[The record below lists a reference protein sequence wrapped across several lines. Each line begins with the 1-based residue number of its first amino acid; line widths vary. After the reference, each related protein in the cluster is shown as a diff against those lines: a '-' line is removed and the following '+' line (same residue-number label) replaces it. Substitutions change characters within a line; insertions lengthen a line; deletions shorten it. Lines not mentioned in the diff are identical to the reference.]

1 MKILWIE
8 DFGGKLAASKIAAE
22 VFKGLLATVNLGPAL
37 KPGKTNIASQLSEL
51 FEQHSLHEIFVC
63 RSYVEWKKTYEEQ
76 DGDFDIAL
84 IDINLEASPTPID
97 AMPEGI
103 ENRQFDR
110 RAGFHIYHK
119 LIRQGFPDDNIAFF
133 TGEGQSLDEFT
144 NYCGE
149 IFLDRPKHCFE
160 KDPHYFEQLRQW
172 LAAKAGQESLVLR
185 RGIIEGCRFLKKT
198 IKCTDQ
204 SALESRLLFY
214 KTTARNVASD
224 PEMFR
229 REAIDYLAGLER
241 FFLPHQTYDAAHS
254 PFLFIRELAA
264 KWEASSGAF
273 IRGKDMPRFETRL
286 EERFHSTAQFQMKL
300 LRNWSEHNLLSADLR
315 AKDIAYFFMLAMR
328 SWVASDLRQ
337 VLRYER
343 ILSCILTEGANKEL
357 GRQVNSHRLEYDL
370 EQSYARLNTLV
381 VEMKKHFNEPV
392 EIRRHDN
399 YFLEKFK
406 GVGDLVEMIRRDEY
420 LRPTLYEFYRRK
432 VREQSVRL
440 LYESYWH
447 GLFPLYLGKPLYANL
462 QSVGFNIEPLPES
475 FLSFLG
481 QSIMSDCFREEDRE
495 VNVA

>member
-1 MKILWIE
+1 MKILWVE
-8 DFGGKLAASKIAAE
+8 DFGGKLAASKIAGE
-22 VFKGLLATVNLGPAL
+22 MLKGLLPSVNLGQVL
-37 KPGKTNIASQLSEL
+37 KPGKSNVARQLPEL
-51 FEQHSLHEIFVC
+51 FEKHSVHEIFVC

-84 IDINLEASPTPID
+84 IDINLETSPTPID
-97 AMPEGI
+97 TMPEGI
-103 ENRQFDR
+103 ENRQFDKK
-110 RAGFHIYHK
+110 AGFHIYHK
-119 LIRQGFPDDNIAFF
+119 LIKQGFPDDNIAFF
-133 TGEGQSLDEFT
+133 TGEGHSLEEFT
-144 NYCGE
+144 TYCGE
-149 IFLDRPKHCFE
+149 IFLDRPQHCFE
-160 KDPHYFEQLRQW
+160 KDPLYFDQLRQW
-172 LAAKAGQESLVLR
+172 LAVKARHESLVLR
-185 RGIIEGCRFLKKT
+185 RGIIEGCRFVKKRIEST
-198 IKCTDQ
+198 EQ

-214 KTTARNVASD
+214 KTTTKNVAGD
-224 PEMFR
+224 PEAFR
-229 REAIDYLAGLER
+229 REALDYLTKLER
-241 FFLPHQTYDAAHS
+241 YFLPHQSYDVARS
-254 PFLFIRELAA
+254 PFSFIRELAA

-273 IRGKDMPRFETRL
+273 IRGKDMPRFGTRL

-328 SWVASDLRQ
+328 SWVTWDLCQ
-337 VLRYER
+337 VSRHEK
-343 ILSCILTEGANKEL
+343 ILSSILVECDKEL
-357 GRQVNSHRLEYDL
+357 GKQITHHLEYDL

-381 VEMKKHFNEPV
+381 VEMKKHFNQPV

-420 LRPTLYEFYRRK
+420 LRPTFYEFYRRK
-432 VREQSVRL
+432 VKDQSIRL

-481 QSIMSDCFREEDRE
+481 QSIISECFREEDRE